1 MSLCAFNNNGGSEV
15 SLKYLF
21 NQTDNKAQ
29 KTIHSLTDGMFQRF
43 EYFRKLQELRGIHK
57 KYTDEAFDSL
67 NINFNVTRPVDT
79 NSLMEDLKMQQEMNA
94 ISKRTIIEQSPY
106 TTDVALELERIKAE
120 KEAESTI
127 ANSIKET
134 GGNADG

>member
-1 MSLCAFNNNGGSEV
+1 
-15 SLKYLF
+15 
-21 NQTDNKAQ
+21 
-29 KTIHSLTDGMFQRF
+29 MFQRF